1 MTFSA
6 IIEAWGIGTL
16 AADLMLP
23 SKNVRRWVD
32 LDSIPAEWFAA
43 VARAAK
49 RRGYHGVTIRA
60 LAEIAEARRLSR
72 AEKVAA

>member
-1 MTFSA
+1 MTFTA

-32 LDSIPAEWFAA
+32 MNSIPADWFAA

-49 RRGYHGVTIRA
+49 RRGYHGITVRA
-60 LAEIAEARRLSR
+60 LAEIAEARRLNR
-72 AEKVAA
+72 AERAAA